1 MNVQI
6 IKHKGAP
13 EYAIVPFE
21 EWEKIISRLEELED
35 IRDARVVRAATA
47 EGEETYGEDF
57 VTRLCFG
64 KSRLKVWREYR
75 KLTLVDLAKIC
86 GVSVAAISQIE
97 NGKRTPSVD
106 LLMKL
111 AKALNCDMED
121 LIQPSKLP

>member
-35 IRDARVVRAATA
+35 IRDARVVKAAIA

-57 VTRLCFG
+57 VKRLCFG

-75 KLTLVDLAKIC
+75 KMTLVDLAKTC

-121 LIQPSKLP
+121 LIQLSKLP